1 MGADGGIVSE
11 PGADVNWGRA
21 GFEANPAPASI
32 PRRIRSRVCPDG
44 DHEGLLPLS
53 EQIQVPDDASLGHIA
68 QCCVGR
74 APPD

>member
-44 DHEGLLPLS
+44 DHERGCFHFLS
-53 EQIQVPDDASLGHIA
+53 RYKCLMTLHLAISRSAV
-68 QCCVGR
+68 
-74 APPD
+74 